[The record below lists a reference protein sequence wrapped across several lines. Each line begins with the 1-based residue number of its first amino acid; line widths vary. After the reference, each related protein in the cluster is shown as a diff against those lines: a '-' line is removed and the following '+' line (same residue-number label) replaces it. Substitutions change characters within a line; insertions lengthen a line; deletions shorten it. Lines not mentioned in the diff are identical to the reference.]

1 MLSEDV
7 RIMLSLLLDIAEEAP
22 RGDRI
27 SRLKGALSPGR
38 HHVINI
44 CKIYYWSLSYRLCTD
59 ACGRGQPSA
68 ARKARLG
75 LISIS

>member
-27 SRLKGALSPGR
+27 SRLKGGALAGAAPCNKYMQDILLVAQLSPLHR
-38 HHVINI
+38 CLRAWPAIRRQ
-44 CKIYYWSLSYRLCTD
+44 K
-59 ACGRGQPSA
+59 GQA
-68 ARKARLG
+68 G
-75 LISIS
+75 VDFD